1 MDNNVVLIQTISQ
14 TIDIVN
20 NILLKQNIIAI
31 DCEGISLS
39 REGRLTLLQVSNTVT
54 LTLTHVYIVDRFS
67 R

>member
-1 MDNNVVLIQTISQ
+1 MDNNVILIQTISQ

>member
-1 MDNNVVLIQTISQ
+1 MDNTNNVILVQTISQ

-39 REGRLTLLQVSNTVT
+39 REGRLTLLQVS
-54 LTLTHVYIVDRFS
+54 
-67 R
+67 

>member
-1 MDNNVVLIQTISQ
+1 MNNNVTLIQTISQ

-20 NILLKQNIIAI
+20 NILLNQNIIAI

-39 REGRLTLLQVSNTVT
+39 REGRLTLLQVSNTAT

>member
-1 MDNNVVLIQTISQ
+1 MDNNVILIQTISQ

-54 LTLTHVYIVDRFS
+54 LTLTHLYIVDRFS

>member
-54 LTLTHVYIVDRFS
+54 LTLTHVYIVDRFT
-67 R
+67 